1 MAPTV
6 DHLADSDSLLATRDP
21 ELTARFINDA
31 LPHLSQLSDRARR
44 LTCNGVDAEDLVQET
59 MLRAYTGF
67 NTFSEGT
74 NLRVWLF
81 RIMTN
86 TYINFLLRAHHRPSE
101 YLIDHIT
108 DRQLAAQDR
117 QSPDW
122 PRSFELD
129 ALDALPDIQLADVL
143 MTLPMQFRL
152 TVYDRDIAELRRR
165 ESAEIITCCEGTV
178 MSRLHRG
185 RQGLRALL
193 PTTHEPTSVPVRR
206 RRRGRGVEAGSSFW
220 RWVLPPSSLFF
231 AQPELGDLR
240 LFP

>member
-31 LPHLSQLSDRARR
+31 LPHLGQLNDRACR

-59 MLRAYTGF
+59 MLKAYAGF
-67 NTFSEGT
+67 NTFSEGA
-74 NLRVWLF
+74 NLRAWLF

-86 TYINFLLRAHHRPSE
+86 IYFNYLLRAHHRPSE
-101 YLIDHIT
+101 YLIDIT

-117 QSPDW
+117 QFSQG
-122 PRSFELD
+122 PRWAEID
-129 ALDALPDIQLADVL
+129 ALDALPDIELADAL
-143 MTLPMQFRL
+143 MTLPVQFPL
-152 TVYDRDIAELRRR
+152 TVYYGDISELRCP
-165 ESAEIITCCEGTV
+165 ESAESMASCEGTV

-193 PTTHEPTSVPVRR
+193 LTTLERTSVPVRR
-206 RRRGRGVEAGSSFW
+206 RLRGRGVDAGSSFW
-220 RWVLPPSSLFF
+220 RWVRPSSSLFF